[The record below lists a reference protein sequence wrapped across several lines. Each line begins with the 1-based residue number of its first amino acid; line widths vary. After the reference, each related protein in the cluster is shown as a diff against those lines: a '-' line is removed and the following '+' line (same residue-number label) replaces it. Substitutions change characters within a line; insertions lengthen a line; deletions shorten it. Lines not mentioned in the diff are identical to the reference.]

1 MIFDRFLLRAAP
13 LGSIKDLAAESCSE
27 IMASE
32 GDEMAKNEHWIYS
45 DGNGGQAILAKCE
58 GTAFF
63 KSLPTLNLDCFDPFS
78 QGVQCLGSLPLVPI
92 IFKPKMHKKTACRK
106 LTWLCTR
113 DKLPIFRYT
122 QQVILQKQLQ
132 LPVNVKL

>member
-1 MIFDRFLLRAAP
+1 MILIVFFSYRAAP

-45 DGNGGQAILAKCE
+45 DGNGNQAILAKCE

-63 KSLPTLNLDCFDPFS
+63 QKFS
-78 QGVQCLGSLPLVPI
+78 DTESRM
-92 IFKPKMHKKTACRK
+92 F
-106 LTWLCTR
+106 
-113 DKLPIFRYT
+113 
-122 QQVILQKQLQ
+122 
-132 LPVNVKL
+132 

>member
-1 MIFDRFLLRAAP
+1 MILIIFFSYRAAP

-45 DGNGGQAILAKCE
+45 EGNGGQVILAKCE

-63 KSLPTLNLDCFDPFS
+63 KSLPTLNLECFDPFS
-78 QGVQCLGSLPLVPI
+78 QGVPWELAFGTHHLQTKDAQEDCLREINIALYSG
-92 IFKPKMHKKTACRK
+92 
-106 LTWLCTR
+106 
-113 DKLPIFRYT
+113 
-122 QQVILQKQLQ
+122 
-132 LPVNVKL
+132 